1 MHASGASADPVEA
14 SLRRGGAVWSS
25 YRQRWIL
32 LATASS
38 NSAPPMGEIYYAE
51 AAAVSGPYERAVL
64 VATHNWSQYACYN
77 PVMLP
82 QLDLKGGRFTH
93 FSCTF
98 TDSFSNAPVKVPEYD
113 YNNLVFRIDL
123 DAVGRE
129 VPAQYAHPPP
139 MPVQEGRRG

>member
-1 MHASGASADPVEA
+1 MSRLDQ
-14 SLRRGGAVWSS
+14 W
-25 YRQRWIL
+25 
-32 LATASS
+32 
-38 NSAPPMGEIYYAE
+38 
-51 AAAVSGPYERAVL
+51 L
-64 VATHNWSQYACYN
+64 VATPSWSQYSCYN

-123 DAVGRE
+123 DAVGHATILSLAGERIPHAGLDARLVHE
-129 VPAQYAHPPP
+129 LGGAGDCVLEIASPLSS
-139 MPVQEGRRG
+139 V